1 MELVQ
6 RQTQQLTQQTLQ
18 SLALLQMSTVE
29 LEAYVQELAQENPI
43 IDLEP
48 PRSEQEAPRDQELF
62 RRVKWLEDSDR
73 QNRYYQ
79 RLDAEELDPLAQVGT
94 DGGLEESL
102 SNFLFRQIQQL
113 DLDESAKQ
121 LLCYLSACLDEDGY
135 FRIPLDE
142 LSRTSGISQRRLA
155 RTLELLRS
163 LEPAGVG
170 ASSLSQCLE
179 LQLLRIHE
187 EGPALAIVRDCLEE
201 LAKKHYHA
209 ISARLS
215 ISQEEVRS
223 AERLIRELNPR
234 PGSIFALPSEIS
246 YIQPDILIEE
256 MDGHFTARLRNSD
269 RPYFQINSYYRSLL
283 TQSDDAQVREY
294 LTLKLRQAEN
304 VLWAI
309 GQRETTLL
317 RCAQAIAGRQQ
328 DFFRSG
334 PSALRP
340 LRLSDIAQELEIHE
354 STVSRA
360 IRDKYVQC
368 PRGVFPL
375 RHFLSR
381 RAAGESGAEVGS
393 CAAKELLRRLI
404 REEDS
409 TKPLQIPRGAEH
421 PQCLWEKA
429 AVARHCSGPG
439 QSVHPE
445 DHAGDIGCLLRGQ
458 EYEGLRDLPRLPHT
472 PQGDLGLQRSQHLP
486 RHCPQHVRLDDA
498 RGHRIDPYPL
508 RRQLPGQGQGE
519 AVDRELGDR
528 IGDAGGLSIEAHHG
542 GGVQD
547 HASAL
552 PLHPGHRPT
561 GTVEHSLYVQVHHP
575 VKELPGVRPKGRAL

>member
-121 LLCYLSACLDEDGY
+121 LLRYLSACLDEDGY

-256 MDGHFTARLRNSD
+256 IDGHFTARLRNSD

-328 DFFRSG
+328 DFFQFHQIVAIHRSQIDEAEILEDRCRLQQYV
-334 PSALRP
+334 PYNALGILDDFRHRRTDHRGAVQAAFH
-340 LRLSDIAQELEIHE
+340 RLFGAD
-354 STVSRA
+354 VSFTA
-360 IRDKYVQC
+360 PHGGQVACQC
-368 PRGVFPL
+368 PHVFGNG
-375 RHFLSR
+375 H
-381 RAAGESGAEVGS
+381 
-393 CAAKELLRRLI
+393 LI
-404 REEDS
+404 VIEDHNEI
-409 TKPLQIPRGAEH
+409 IPRFSGIVQSFIGQPAGH
-421 PQCLWEKA
+421 GSVPYNGNGKMLLVPVQPHALCNAACHGDRSA
-429 AVARHCSGPG
+429 AVPA
-439 QSVHPE
+439 
-445 DHAGDIGCLLRGQ
+445 D
-458 EYEGLRDLPRLPHT
+458 
-472 PQGDLGLQRSQHLP
+472 
-486 RHCPQHVRLDDA
+486 
-498 RGHRIDPYPL
+498 
-508 RRQLPGQGQGE
+508 E
-519 AVDRELGDR
+519 AV
-528 IGDAGGLSIEAHHG
+528 
-542 GGVQD
+542 VF
-547 HASAL
+547 
-552 PLHPGHRPT
+552 
-561 GTVEHSLYVQVHHP
+561 
-575 VKELPGVRPKGRAL
+575 

>member
-121 LLCYLSACLDEDGY
+121 LLRYLSACLDEDGY

-215 ISQEEVRS
+215 ISQEE
-223 AERLIRELNPR
+223 
-234 PGSIFALPSEIS
+234 EI
-246 YIQPDILIEE
+246 
-256 MDGHFTARLRNSD
+256 DGHFTARLRNSD

-409 TKPLQIPRGAEH
+409 TKPLSDQKLCTLLTEQGCPISRRTVAKYREELNIPSA
-421 PQCLWEKA
+421 
-429 AVARHCSGPG
+429 SG
-439 QSVHPE
+439 
-445 DHAGDIGCLLRGQ
+445 RK
-458 EYEGLRDLPRLPHT
+458 
-472 PQGDLGLQRSQHLP
+472 
-486 RHCPQHVRLDDA
+486 
-498 RGHRIDPYPL
+498 
-508 RRQLPGQGQGE
+508 
-519 AVDRELGDR
+519 
-528 IGDAGGLSIEAHHG
+528 
-542 GGVQD
+542 
-547 HASAL
+547 
-552 PLHPGHRPT
+552 RP
-561 GTVEHSLYVQVHHP
+561 
-575 VKELPGVRPKGRAL
+575 

>member
-155 RTLELLRS
+155 RTLSYCAPWNPQVWGLPPS
-163 LEPAGVG
+163 PSVWSFSCS
-170 ASSLSQCLE
+170 AS
-179 LQLLRIHE
+179 HE

-215 ISQEEVRS
+215 ISQEEVRPP
-223 AERLIRELNPR
+223 N
-234 PGSIFALPSEIS
+234 G
-246 YIQPDILIEE
+246 
-256 MDGHFTARLRNSD
+256 
-269 RPYFQINSYYRSLL
+269 
-283 TQSDDAQVREY
+283 
-294 LTLKLRQAEN
+294 
-304 VLWAI
+304 
-309 GQRETTLL
+309 
-317 RCAQAIAGRQQ
+317 
-328 DFFRSG
+328 
-334 PSALRP
+334 
-340 LRLSDIAQELEIHE
+340 
-354 STVSRA
+354 
-360 IRDKYVQC
+360 
-368 PRGVFPL
+368 
-375 RHFLSR
+375 
-381 RAAGESGAEVGS
+381 
-393 CAAKELLRRLI
+393 
-404 REEDS
+404 
-409 TKPLQIPRGAEH
+409 
-421 PQCLWEKA
+421 
-429 AVARHCSGPG
+429 
-439 QSVHPE
+439 
-445 DHAGDIGCLLRGQ
+445 
-458 EYEGLRDLPRLPHT
+458 
-472 PQGDLGLQRSQHLP
+472 
-486 RHCPQHVRLDDA
+486 
-498 RGHRIDPYPL
+498 
-508 RRQLPGQGQGE
+508 
-519 AVDRELGDR
+519 
-528 IGDAGGLSIEAHHG
+528 
-542 GGVQD
+542 
-547 HASAL
+547 
-552 PLHPGHRPT
+552 
-561 GTVEHSLYVQVHHP
+561 
-575 VKELPGVRPKGRAL
+575 

>member
-223 AERLIRELNPR
+223 AERLIRELNTR

-409 TKPLQIPRGAEH
+409 TKPLSDQKLCTLLTEQGCPISRRTVAKYREELNIPSA
-421 PQCLWEKA
+421 
-429 AVARHCSGPG
+429 SG
-439 QSVHPE
+439 
-445 DHAGDIGCLLRGQ
+445 RK
-458 EYEGLRDLPRLPHT
+458 
-472 PQGDLGLQRSQHLP
+472 
-486 RHCPQHVRLDDA
+486 
-498 RGHRIDPYPL
+498 
-508 RRQLPGQGQGE
+508 
-519 AVDRELGDR
+519 
-528 IGDAGGLSIEAHHG
+528 
-542 GGVQD
+542 
-547 HASAL
+547 
-552 PLHPGHRPT
+552 RP
-561 GTVEHSLYVQVHHP
+561 
-575 VKELPGVRPKGRAL
+575 

>member
-121 LLCYLSACLDEDGY
+121 LLRYLSACLDEDGY

-256 MDGHFTARLRNSD
+256 
-269 RPYFQINSYYRSLL
+269 
-283 TQSDDAQVREY
+283 
-294 LTLKLRQAEN
+294 
-304 VLWAI
+304 
-309 GQRETTLL
+309 
-317 RCAQAIAGRQQ
+317 
-328 DFFRSG
+328 
-334 PSALRP
+334 
-340 LRLSDIAQELEIHE
+340 
-354 STVSRA
+354 
-360 IRDKYVQC
+360 
-368 PRGVFPL
+368 
-375 RHFLSR
+375 
-381 RAAGESGAEVGS
+381 
-393 CAAKELLRRLI
+393 
-404 REEDS
+404 
-409 TKPLQIPRGAEH
+409 
-421 PQCLWEKA
+421 
-429 AVARHCSGPG
+429 
-439 QSVHPE
+439 
-445 DHAGDIGCLLRGQ
+445 
-458 EYEGLRDLPRLPHT
+458 
-472 PQGDLGLQRSQHLP
+472 
-486 RHCPQHVRLDDA
+486 
-498 RGHRIDPYPL
+498 ID
-508 RRQLPGQGQGE
+508 
-519 AVDRELGDR
+519 
-528 IGDAGGLSIEAHHG
+528 
-542 GGVQD
+542 
-547 HASAL
+547 
-552 PLHPGHRPT
+552 
-561 GTVEHSLYVQVHHP
+561 
-575 VKELPGVRPKGRAL
+575 

>member
-1 MELVQ
+1 MKRALSLLLAASLSLSLVACGKTSDPGGSGSGSGSGSKAPTELSE
-6 RQTQQLTQQTLQ
+6 TQK
-18 SLALLQMSTVE
+18 
-29 LEAYVQELAQENPI
+29 I
-43 IDLEP
+43 I
-48 PRSEQEAPRDQELF
+48 QEAQ
-62 RRVKWLEDSDR
+62 
-73 QNRYYQ
+73 
-79 RLDAEELDPLAQVGT
+79 GMT
-94 DGGLEESL
+94 
-102 SNFLFRQIQQL
+102 
-113 DLDESAKQ
+113 
-121 LLCYLSACLDEDGY
+121 
-135 FRIPLDE
+135 
-142 LSRTSGISQRRLA
+142 
-155 RTLELLRS
+155 
-163 LEPAGVG
+163 
-170 ASSLSQCLE
+170 
-179 LQLLRIHE
+179 
-187 EGPALAIVRDCLEE
+187 LEE

-256 MDGHFTARLRNSD
+256 IDGHFTARLRNSD

-368 PRGVFPL
+368 PRGGFPL

-409 TKPLQIPRGAEH
+409 TKPLSDQKLCTLLTEQGCPISRRTVAKYREELNIPSA
-421 PQCLWEKA
+421 
-429 AVARHCSGPG
+429 SG
-439 QSVHPE
+439 
-445 DHAGDIGCLLRGQ
+445 RK
-458 EYEGLRDLPRLPHT
+458 
-472 PQGDLGLQRSQHLP
+472 
-486 RHCPQHVRLDDA
+486 
-498 RGHRIDPYPL
+498 
-508 RRQLPGQGQGE
+508 
-519 AVDRELGDR
+519 
-528 IGDAGGLSIEAHHG
+528 
-542 GGVQD
+542 
-547 HASAL
+547 
-552 PLHPGHRPT
+552 RP
-561 GTVEHSLYVQVHHP
+561 
-575 VKELPGVRPKGRAL
+575 